1 MIETPHDLAG
11 YHVQIRNALGNQFL
25 RTALGNFASA
35 YKISRQKAFEGID
48 LERKRA
54 ELAAAKDQS
63 LKRLPELFAEFKR
76 NAEARGTIVHLAHT
90 AEEACQIVSQIAK
103 ENRVRHIIKS
113 KSMTAEEIH
122 LNNRLETDGFQVT
135 ETDLGEWIIQLRHE
149 GPSHMVMPAIHLS
162 RQQVGTLF
170 SQVTGQ
176 QLDLEDIERMV
187 KVARRELR
195 EAFLTAGMGV
205 SGANFAVAQTGT
217 IGMLTNE
224 GNGRLTTTLPGVHVA
239 IVGLEKLVPDIDTA
253 LRIIEILPRNATG
266 QAITS
271 YVTWIT
277 GQTPCLANPEGK
289 KIHHVVFLDNGR
301 LRLAE
306 DPIFSQALR
315 CIRCGACAN
324 VCPVYGKV
332 GGHTLGHV
340 YIGAIGLIL
349 TYFYHGTDNTRAIVR
364 NCLNCQACKSVCPV
378 NIDLP
383 YLIKEVYRRV
393 LDDDRKKPLKN
404 RLVSTFMKNRT
415 LFHSALKAAAAAQ
428 KPFVDASRG
437 IVRHLPYALLKAEH
451 DFRALPALAETP
463 FRNIWPAVCYQLP
476 NPAYRVVLF
485 VGCAVDFV
493 SPEQALA
500 LVKLAIAFNVQID
513 FPQNQTCCGLPAAMM
528 AEQETAVEVGL
539 QNIEALD
546 AERYDYVLTLCASC
560 ASHLKEGYPKM
571 LAGKID
577 AERLDALHRK
587 IIDFS
592 SFMVDVLKVAPEPFQ
607 KKERR
612 VAYHSPCHLCR
623 GLGVTEAPRKL
634 IDISGNSYVPCPEE
648 DVCCGFGGS
657 YSIEFPE
664 ISAAILNQKLDH
676 VERSGADILVTDCPG
691 CVMQLRGGMLKR
703 EKVIPVKHIAE
714 IVAERLDLS
723 KKAKNA
729 T

>member
-54 ELAAAKDQS
+54 ELATAKDQA
-63 LKRLPELFAEFKR
+63 LKRLPELYAEFKR
-76 NAEARGTIVHLAHT
+76 HAEARGTIVHLAHT
-90 AEEACQIVSQIAK
+90 AEEARGIVSHIAK
-103 ENRVRHIIKS
+103 DNRVRHIIKS

-176 QLDLEDIERMV
+176 QLDLEDIGRMV

-205 SGANFAVAQTGT
+205 SGANFAIAQTGT

-239 IVGLEKLVPDIDTA
+239 IVGIEKLVPDIDTA

-271 YVTWIT
+271 YATWIT
-277 GQTPCLANPEGK
+277 GQTPCLANPDGK

-306 DPIFSQALR
+306 DPVFSQALR

-463 FRNIWPAVCYQLP
+463 FRNIWPAVRYQLS
-476 NPAYRVVLF
+476 NPRYRVALF

-539 QNIEALD
+539 QNIAALD

-577 AERLDALHRK
+577 AGRIDALHQK

-592 SFMVDVLKVAPEPFQ
+592 SFMVDVLGVEPDAFQ
-607 KKERR
+607 KTGRR

-634 IDISGNSYVPCPEE
+634 IDISGSSYVPCPEE

-664 ISAAILNQKLDH
+664 ISAAILSQKLDH

-703 EKVIPVKHIAE
+703 NKAVPVKHIAE
-714 IVAERLDLS
+714 IVAERLNLS
-723 KKAKNA
+723 KKAEKA